1 MMNIQIIRPDS
12 QIDSAFV
19 QSELKNLQSTMRLR
33 MMTQFGF
40 GRQSVVIYPLLNFYE
55 FLCIVKIFSSLTL
68 TFVNRDVKFII

>member
-19 QSELKNLQSTMRLR
+19 QSELKNLQSTVRLR
-33 MMTQFGF
+33 MMTQFRF

-55 FLCIVKIFSSLTL
+55 FRCIVKIFPH
-68 TFVNRDVKFII
+68 